1 MAGPVLGFVGGVI
14 GGIFGGPVGYAIG
27 SAIGSAIGGYID
39 PVKVSGP
46 RLTDATAQTSSVGM
60 PIPFGYGIFTT
71 AGNLIW
77 TDKLIEHKKT
87 QRQGKGGGTK
97 TTTYTYTRSYA
108 IGICQGPIYGIK
120 WIKRNGKKVW
130 TSDPSAPIED
140 REFAQKWGKKIKLY
154 MGGEDQM
161 PDATITAKEGGG
173 NVSAFRG
180 LAYMVVTD
188 DDLTDAAGAVA
199 QYEFCVQATQPEAY
213 ITSKPYAQY
222 AQEAAGVSARV
233 GSIVLQQLREEGIV
247 EPERAVYGFAPT
259 GGKLDLPPHGE
270 TYEAGTYGFA
280 PTGGKLD
287 LPPHGE
293 TYESAQYGFAPTG
306 GDLFSPPFGKAKKEN
321 TTYGFGPTGGALY
334 WPDGNKVMM
343 TEDGKVI
350 LDESGKAIKTG

>member
-1 MAGPVLGFVGGVI
+1 MAGPVLGFVGGII

-27 SAIGSAIGGYID
+27 SSIGSAIGGYID

-77 TDKLIEHKKT
+77 TDKLVEHKKT

-108 IGICQGPIYGIK
+108 IGICQGPIYGLK

-130 TSDPSAPIED
+130 TSDPNAPVSD
-140 REFAQKWGKKIKLY
+140 KDFAAQWGKKMKLY
-154 MGGEDQM
+154 LGDEEQM
-161 PDATITAKEGGG
+161 PDATITAKEGSG

-180 LAYMVVTD
+180 LAYIVITD

-213 ITSKPYAQY
+213 LTSKPYAQY
-222 AQEAAGVSARV
+222 AQEAAGVSAHM
-233 GSIVLQQLREEGIV
+233 GGIVLQDLLRYADAGEDTLSEAMQFMGGELV
-247 EPERAVYGFAPT
+247 EV
-259 GGKLDLPPHGE
+259 PPPKIDDALS
-270 TYEAGTYGFA
+270 EAMQFM
-280 PTGGKLD
+280 
-287 LPPHGE
+287 
-293 TYESAQYGFAPTG
+293 
-306 GDLFSPPFGKAKKEN
+306 
-321 TTYGFGPTGGALY
+321 GGALVEV
-334 WPDGNKVMM
+334 PPPKIEDALSEAMQFMGGELKVVPNAS
-343 TEDGKVI
+343 TPED
-350 LDESGKAIKTG
+350 IKETMDFTGGSLWEP